1 METEKSQEFMKWISL
16 KLKEHNLTENQ
27 LAIKAGIGHSV
38 FTRARAGILPK
49 WEKCYAIARALDV
62 SPYELFRLAGLIP
75 AIPEYE
81 LEESFEKLRAQFYSL
96 SKERRDTATEI
107 FSVLVRAEEKYRK

>member
-1 METEKSQEFMKWISL
+1 MEEKSQEFLNWLSL
-16 KLKEHNLTENQ
+16 KLREHNLTEHQ
-27 LAIKAGIGHSV
+27 LAKKAGIGHSI

-49 WEKCYAIARALDV
+49 WDTCYALAKALDV
-62 SPYELFRLAGLIP
+62 NPYEVFRIAGLIP

-96 SKERRDTATEI
+96 SKERRDMATEI
-107 FSVLVRAEEKYRK
+107 FGVLVKAEEKYRK